1 MTDEEV
7 KVRDTASTDHG
18 RAESESGKNS
28 AWTAGAL
35 CAHMVHRCGYRDG
48 NEKVVPRGGV
58 DEFEKQPGG
67 ISRLAHAGR
76 RRSGI
81 GERVAVA

>member
-18 RAESESGKNS
+18 RAESESGKDS

-35 CAHMVHRCGYRDG
+35 RVHVIHQRGYWDG

-81 GERVAVA
+81 RERVAVA